1 MSKFQI
7 LPETDGTY
15 DDVHKIL
22 ETSNLDQ
29 VVRYIIETT
38 ESKTKPPVEIKL
50 VTGHYQPLTDAEV
63 VIIINKTYYDKL
75 SEGSQR
81 DFLHKALCQ
90 ISLEGEDGKIVLKK
104 ADLVDSFFRVKQ
116 VGIET
121 VEAAHHEL
129 ESIKQQMKD
138 EVEAAKQAKEEAQNA
153 KKAAKAEARMSK
165 NNRNPEF

>member
-22 ETSNLDQ
+22 EQSNLDQ

-38 ESKTKPPVEIKL
+38 ESKTKPPVEVKL
-50 VTGHYQPLTDAEV
+50 VTGHYQPLTDSEV
-63 VIIINKTYYDKL
+63 VIIINTTYYDQL
-75 SEGSQR
+75 SESSQH

-104 ADLVDSFFRVKQ
+104 ANLVDSFFRVKK

-121 VEAAHHEL
+121 VEAAYHEL
-129 ESIKQQMKD
+129 ESIKQEMKD
-138 EVEAAKQAKEEAQNA
+138 AAEAAKQEKAEKRAA
-153 KKAAKAEARMSK
+153 KKNK
-165 NNRNPEF
+165 NKVESEY